1 MSQYRHVMYISGSH
15 LEQVFHERYERDIP
29 IGTGSGVG
37 VSPEIEGK
45 LGALVGSLREH
56 FASDVDR
63 DGIKEINFDDEL
75 FQTKRVINDVLDDEG
90 IPSVTELHGS
100 NGNWEGMYRF
110 SSEVLLQPYDGRF
123 EDGKKFIK
131 VKSVRWFTNM
141 DFPQR
146 HEDLVLHRK
155 YNPEDYPHFDN
166 YDAINVDVTND
177 IPADYDGAMGVPIT
191 FLDKYSPDQFEI
203 LGITDRDNNSG
214 LKTRVY
220 TREDGPKY
228 GDMNRRGA
236 VRVGDQLKPTYAR
249 LFIRKLPR

>member
-1 MSQYRHVMYISGSH
+1 MSRYRHVMYISGSH

-131 VKSVRWFTNM
+131 VTGIEDDVKFQGVTSLDNWSSRTNVLNALGTDGTYPFEGVLTPVEEESNGIEQEEYSV
-141 DFPQR
+141 
-146 HEDLVLHRK
+146 
-155 YNPEDYPHFDN
+155 
-166 YDAINVDVTND
+166 
-177 IPADYDGAMGVPIT
+177 
-191 FLDKYSPDQFEI
+191 QF
-203 LGITDRDNNSG
+203 
-214 LKTRVY
+214 
-220 TREDGPKY
+220 
-228 GDMNRRGA
+228 
-236 VRVGDQLKPTYAR
+236 
-249 LFIRKLPR
+249 LFIRAPDKEAQRRWSERQQLKKELYQ